1 MIASI
6 EGQRALRALRR
17 GANLDQFLGYADPS
31 GPPGIAWLTVGPWFA
46 PETPRGFMVT
56 LFEVVEVHDPFDRPS
71 LERMPAL
78 DKSLSRNAA
87 PCRDLGLRTTPRAA
101 LEFAES
107 ATGASR
113 DRWVTLYKLEDQYEE
128 WVSAGRPPLR

>member
-1 MIASI
+1 MIASL
-6 EGQRALRALRR
+6 EGQRALRALRG
-17 GANLDQFLGYADPS
+17 GALLDQFLGYADPS
-31 GPPGIAWLTVGPWFA
+31 GPPGIAWVTVCPWRA

-56 LFEVVEVHDPFDRPS
+56 LFEVVEVYEPYDRPS

-87 PCRDLGLRTTPRAA
+87 PCRDLGLRTSPRAA

-107 ATGASR
+107 ITGATR
-113 DRWVTLYKLEDQYEE
+113 DRWVTMYKLERQYEE
-128 WVSAGRPPLR
+128 WVDAGRPPLR